1 MNDTPGR
8 NSPGTSPSDEPR
20 PAVPEESA
28 PTDGTPGPDEAAR
41 SSQWAPQQ
49 PPGGQ
54 WATPAAGPPPPG
66 RPPRQRAHSGGQG
79 SGGAGQGP
87 GGAGQGGWGPR
98 GGWTTTPTAPQPGV
112 IPLRP
117 LAVGELIE
125 GTLHTVRRNWRPVLG
140 ISLTLALGTQAAA
153 TAVMGLWFRDVAAL
167 DPADAE
173 DAEALLR
180 NIGENLGGTSAAWF
194 LSLLGSI
201 VATALLTVIVSRAVL
216 GRTTSVAEAWRSARP
231 QLARMCGLMVL
242 LPLLIAAV
250 FAVGTG
256 PGLLLANSGSSG
268 LEPSGLALALVG
280 GLAAAVAGTWLW
292 IRYCLA
298 APALML
304 EKQGVL
310 ASMRRS
316 AKLVRGAWWRVLG
329 VQLLAMVLTFTISM
343 IVQIPVSIVEAFFGD
358 AGASGRMGWTELVIA
373 GIGAVIGS
381 TVTFPLTASMTALL
395 YMDQRIR
402 RESLDVELA
411 RAAEA

>member
-8 NSPGTSPSDEPR
+8 TSPGTSPSDEHEPT
-20 PAVPEESA
+20 VPEESA
-28 PTDGTPGPDEAAR
+28 PTDGTPGTDEAAR
-41 SSQWAPQQ
+41 SSQWARQQ
-49 PPGGQ
+49 PPGGR
-54 WATPAAGPPPPG
+54 WSTPAAGPPPPR
-66 RPPRQRAHSGGQG
+66 RPPRQRAHSGQG
-79 SGGAGQGP
+79 AD
-87 GGAGQGGWGPR
+87 GAGQGGGWGAR
-98 GGWTTTPTAPQPGV
+98 GAWTAPPAAPQPGV

-125 GTLHTVRRNWRPVLG
+125 GTLHTVRRNWRPVFG
-140 ISLTLALGTQAAA
+140 ISLALALGTQAVA
-153 TAVMGLWFRDVAAL
+153 TAVAGLWFRDVASL

-180 NIGENLGGTSAAWF
+180 NIGENLGGTTAAWF

-216 GRTTSVAEAWRSARP
+216 GRTTTVGEAWRNARP
-231 QLARMCGLMVL
+231 RLARMCGLMVM

-256 PGLLLANSGSSG
+256 PGLLLANSGSPDLESSG
-268 LEPSGLALALVG
+268 VALTALG

-316 AKLVRGAWWRVLG
+316 AKLVRGAWWRIFG
-329 VQLLAMVLTFTISM
+329 VQLLALVLTFTISM
-343 IVQIPVSIVEAFFGD
+343 LAQIPVSVVEAFL
-358 AGASGRMGWTELVIA
+358 GADVAATGRLGWTELVVA
-373 GIGAVIGS
+373 GIGATIGS
-381 TVTFPLTASMTALL
+381 AVTFPLTASMTALL

-402 RESLDVELA
+402 RESLDLELA
-411 RAAEA
+411 RAAGE